1 MLRAAQTATC
11 VGRDLDCGPNQHRAS
26 HRSEAMRIAG
36 HIRDSLASKQQR
48 RFLWSDWFAAPTLSS
63 KWAVTSS
70 CARGRGHV
78 GMG

>member
-1 MLRAAQTATC
+1 VRLNRA
-11 VGRDLDCGPNQHRAS
+11 LP
-26 HRSEAMRIAG
+26 
-36 HIRDSLASKQQR
+36 LLPASKQQR

-70 CARGRGHV
+70 CARTRAHV

>member
-1 MLRAAQTATC
+1 
-11 VGRDLDCGPNQHRAS
+11 
-26 HRSEAMRIAG
+26 MRIAG